1 MSVSLIITAGFS
13 ADWWRMHEDTS
24 LKDTVKRQR
33 DNVELLLSDTHKA
46 AKYKTQ
52 YEYNKIFTDFRSAL
66 FQ

>member
-1 MSVSLIITAGFS
+1 
-13 ADWWRMHEDTS
+13 MHEDTS